1 MTSSLEQSFEAAL
14 ELHDTDGGVFLLIPF
29 DVAEVYGAKGSFP
42 IIGTMD
48 GFPIRL
54 SLTPA
59 GPGEYELR
67 VPKEVRK
74 AIDKNWPETVQVV
87 LRPDTEETLELPKPL
102 AQALRSTGLQTQFD
116 KLSYPERKEL
126 AQWVARAKTN
136 DARHQRIQ
144 EILDRFD

>member
-14 ELHDTDGGVFLLIPF
+14 ELHDTDGGVYLLLPF
-29 DVAEVYGAKGSFP
+29 SVAEVYGAKGPFA
-42 IIGTMD
+42 IIGTID

-59 GPGEYELR
+59 DAGQHELR
-67 VPKEVRK
+67 VPKEVRR
-74 AIDKNWPETVQVV
+74 AIDKNWPEIVHVV

-102 AQALRSTGLQTQFD
+102 AQALRSTGLQAQFNE
-116 KLSYPERKEL
+116 LPYPERKEL
-126 AQWVARAKTN
+126 SQWVGRAKSA
-136 DARHQRIQ
+136 DARRQRIQ